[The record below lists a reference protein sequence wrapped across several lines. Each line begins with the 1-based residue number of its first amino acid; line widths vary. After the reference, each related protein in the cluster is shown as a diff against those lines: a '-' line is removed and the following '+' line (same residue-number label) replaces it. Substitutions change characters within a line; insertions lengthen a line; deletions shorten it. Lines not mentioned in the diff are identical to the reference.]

1 MAAAA
6 AATAA
11 CLDHRG
17 RLGPRTFP
25 ALGPALALGPV
36 LALRREAME
45 FSQAAATRRR
55 LRDVAAEAKPNKT
68 RKIER
73 AAK

>member
-1 MAAAA
+1 
-6 AATAA
+6 
-11 CLDHRG
+11 
-17 RLGPRTFP
+17 
-25 ALGPALALGPV
+25 
-36 LALRREAME
+36 ME